1 MKKKAFT
8 LIEILIGVFI
18 FLIVFV
24 AIFTGYRLA
33 IKAAAEARNRIT
45 ATAIANGE
53 LEKIRNLPYE
63 SIGTLD
69 GFPQGDLEPVKT
81 ITLNDVEYSIITRVD
96 YIVDEADGISVPEDD
111 CPNDYKRAEV
121 EVSWPGLSAGSIK
134 LTTDISSSSLA
145 KECLE
150 TGGILLIQV
159 FDAYGE
165 MIASPLI
172 EVKDPETDEIIK
184 TAVSSDGKH
193 FFPLALDQ
201 YKVVVSKS
209 GYNSSRTYGIEEIA
223 NPEKPHLSVLEG
235 AVTQNS
241 FAIDKLS
248 SLNVEITGSAE
259 LEYPLIPNI
268 SFNLK
273 GEKILG
279 TDAEEDP
286 VYKYSEDH
294 FVGETAQKFIS
305 NLEWDSYN
313 FTIITPGLNLLAVES
328 PLGTEITPP
337 FNLDPDTSASVRL
350 VLEAANS
357 LLITVKNSDTEE
369 PVFSA
374 ECRVSGPGYDTTL
387 YTGQDGRIY
396 FIPLE
401 AGSYN
406 LEVNASGYASYS
418 GSVFVS
424 GPISET
430 INLQRIE

>member
-1 MKKKAFT
+1 MKKKGFT
-8 LIEILIGVFI
+8 LVEVLIGVFLFLVI
-18 FLIVFV
+18 FIAV
-24 AIFTGYRLA
+24 FTGYRLA
-33 IKAAAEARNRIT
+33 IKVAAETKNRIT

-53 LEKIRNLPYE
+53 IEKIRNLPYE
-63 SIGTLD
+63 SVGTLD
-69 GFPQGDLEPVKT
+69 GFPQGDLEPAKS
-81 ITLNDVEYSIITRVD
+81 ITLNDIEYSIVTRID
-96 YIVDEADGISVPEDD
+96 YVVDEADGVSAPEDD
-111 CPNDYKRAEV
+111 CPNDYKKAEV
-121 EVSWPGLSAGSIK
+121 EVSWPGVLAGSVK
-134 LTTDISSSSLA
+134 VTTDISSSSLA
-145 KECLE
+145 GECSE

-165 MIASPLI
+165 MVASPLI
-172 EVKDPETDEIIK
+172 EIKDPETDEIIK
-184 TAVSSDGKH
+184 TAVPSDGKH

-209 GYNSSRTYGIEEIA
+209 GYNTSRTYGIEEIA

-235 AVTQNS
+235 VVTQNS

-248 SLNVEITGSAE
+248 SIDVEITGSAE

-286 VYKYSEDH
+286 VYKYSENH
-294 FVGETAQKFIS
+294 FVGETAQKHIS
-305 NLEWDSYN
+305 SLEWDSYS
-313 FTIITPGLNLLAVES
+313 FTIITSGLNLSAIES

-337 FNLDPDTSASVRL
+337 FNLNPDINASVRL

-357 LLITVKNSDTEE
+357 LLITIKDSATQE
-369 PVFSA
+369 PIFSA
-374 ECRVSGPGYDTTL
+374 ECRVSGSGYDTTL

-396 FIPLE
+396 FIPLG

-406 LEVNASGYASYS
+406 LEVSVSGYTGYS

-424 GPISET
+424 GPVSET